1 MQYKVLDFLYVLLIY
16 ISVQRSSRF
25 TISEYLS
32 PSSSLVSFKI
42 SLPIKMKT
50 CCHCALLCCN
60 YLPTLRQP
68 IENSV
73 NNRTSFA
80 MAKINLERFSLNL
93 LESIMK
99 PQTQSKN
106 SEIVK
111 FKTYDMLGFCCISWS
126 TRLTFLFPFTSLS
139 RWHIVG
145 QVAGVLFHFPLLLI
159 SDSCASGECL
169 SN

>member
-1 MQYKVLDFLYVLLIY
+1 MLIY
-16 ISVQRSSRF
+16 ISVQSSSRF

-32 PSSSLVSFKI
+32 HSSSLVSFKI
-42 SLPIKMKT
+42 FLPIKIKT

-73 NNRTSFA
+73 NNKTSFA
-80 MAKINLERFSLNL
+80 MAKINLERFSVNL

-99 PQTQSKN
+99 PHTQSKN

-111 FKTYDMLGFCCISWS
+111 FKIDDMLGFSCISWS
-126 TRLTFLFPFTSLS
+126 TQLFFCFHSLLYRADTLHCWSSSWCTFPFPPATFIRLM
-139 RWHIVG
+139 
-145 QVAGVLFHFPLLLI
+145 
-159 SDSCASGECL
+159 CK
-169 SN
+169 

>member
-1 MQYKVLDFLYVLLIY
+1 MDFLNVLLIY
-16 ISVQRSSRF
+16 ISVQSSSRF

-42 SLPIKMKT
+42 FLPIKMKT
-50 CCHCALLCCN
+50 CCYCALLCCN

-80 MAKINLERFSLNL
+80 MAKINLERFSVNL

-99 PQTQSKN
+99 PHTQSKN
-106 SEIVK
+106 SEAEIVK
-111 FKTYDMLGFCCISWS
+111 FKIYDMLGLCCISWS
-126 TRLTFLFPFTSLS
+126 TRLFFCFHSLLYRADTSL
-139 RWHIVG
+139 
-145 QVAGVLFHFPLLLI
+145 AK
-159 SDSCASGECL
+159 
-169 SN
+169 